1 MLKFTLKTAK
11 FLPLLTK
18 KQGDLSHKQ
27 KAFEAEKDKHKKT
40 RLCVCIEAGKQCV
53 NSEKVTEKLLKLID
67 SRIMKTI
74 TKKYKKSKKTKL

>member
-1 MLKFTLKTAK
+1 MLKNNQVPPFANQ
-11 FLPLLTK
+11 

>member
-1 MLKFTLKTAK
+1 M
-11 FLPLLTK
+11 LTK

-27 KAFEAEKDKHKKT
+27 RAFEAEKDKHKKKT

-67 SRIMKTI
+67 SKIMKTI
-74 TKKYKKSKKTKL
+74 NKKNTKRVRKQNCRYNYLTS

>member
-1 MLKFTLKTAK
+1 M
-11 FLPLLTK
+11 
-18 KQGDLSHKQ
+18 KQ
-27 KAFEAEKDKHKKT
+27 KKINTKKT
-40 RLCVCIEAGKQCV
+40 RLCVRIEAGKQCV